1 MIVSQIDAKT
11 LSENDRFWIGN
22 IASVQKSAN
31 DIFDRF
37 LSPDTLF
44 GRN

>member
-22 IASVQKSAN
+22 IDPVQKSAYSFS
-31 DIFDRF
+31 DVA
-37 LSPDTLF
+37 LHSYSTF
-44 GRN
+44 GRT